1 LGKQNS
7 VTSFYSRNT
16 PIKAIMAQRRSTADM
31 LQSATLAGTAIQ
43 KQDRVVEAQSEQ
55 ILSKPA
61 NMPLAKIL
69 DRATD
74 TRDVKPEH
82 VQELIESISILGLLE
97 PLVVDI
103 RGRLLAGAHRR
114 SAITIIKEEDLESY
128 TRLFPDDLVP
138 VRVMDFDAEQDP
150 NLALQIEISENEKRR
165 DYTPSEVRSLAEKL
179 KEAGYE
185 DVKGRPARGERA
197 LRPALEVIIGKSIR
211 TIRRYLNTTSEKSV
225 TDVRLSQV
233 ENETIAL
240 KRLRT
245 ELTRWQRSCPE
256 PHTEELTA
264 MDKDIS
270 KLIRRVNR
278 VLTDRESKAEDF

>member
-1 LGKQNS
+1 
-7 VTSFYSRNT
+7 
-16 PIKAIMAQRRSTADM
+16 MAQRRSTADM
-31 LQSATLAGTAIQ
+31 LQAATLAGTAIQ
-43 KQDRVVEAQSEQ
+43 KQDRAVEAQSEQ
-55 ILSKPA
+55 IQSKPA
-61 NMPLAKIL
+61 NLPLAKIL

-74 TRDVKPEH
+74 TRDVKLEH

-114 SAITIIKEEDLESY
+114 SAIATIKEEDSESY

-165 DYTPSEVRSLAEKL
+165 DYTPTEVRSLAEKL

-185 DVKGRPARGERA
+185 DVKGRPAKGERA

-211 TIRRYLNTTSEKSV
+211 TIRRYLNTTLDTAPEKSV
-225 TDVRLSQV
+225 TDVRLSQL
-233 ENETIAL
+233 ESETIAL

-264 MDKDIS
+264 MDKDVS